1 MATDNITYN
10 PEEWLTH
17 FEKSGGVSSPSYDE
31 TIKYFEKFA
40 RKTKQA
46 QIKSLGYSA
55 KGRDIKYLVISNDS
69 DFTPKRARR
78 DGKVVVLIQ
87 HGIHSGEIEGKDA
100 TMLLLREILITKE
113 KKDLLDNLVL
123 LIIPVLNVD
132 GHERISPHN
141 RPNQNGPVEM
151 GWRTTAE
158 NLNLNRDYLKA
169 ASPEM
174 RALLRMFSTWMPD
187 FYIDNH
193 TTNGMD
199 YQYHISYAM
208 EDHDNIDKGLGD
220 WGRDK
225 LMPVVINKVEA
236 DGFLTGPYL
245 ELKGGEI
252 EQGIT
257 SYPMLPRFST
267 GYAAA
272 QNRLCLLVETHSLKP
287 FENRVRSTKSM
298 NEAVLGY
305 LNKNSEEIKQLNKKA
320 DLKAVSQYS
329 LKKQDF
335 PLVLQGAED
344 SVPFKFKGV
353 KSYTKFS
360 SVTGS
365 HVRFYTDE
373 PEEIVIPQFAKSVV
387 ANAIKIP
394 FAYIIPKEFNE
405 AVRVLKLHGVKVK
418 QLSADTKLAV
428 EKITFTTADFAP
440 RPYEGRQRVEYSVSK
455 TEEEILFEK
464 GTYVVLSAQRAIKV
478 IAYLLEP
485 ESEDSFM
492 SWGYFNIFLERKEYA
507 EAYVFEPIAQKMLD
521 ENPELA
527 KEFNKR
533 LEDSNFASSPGERLD
548 FFYRRSPY
556 FDERENV
563 YPVFR
568 AVKKFKN
575 F

>member
-533 LEDSNFASSPGERLD
+533 LEDGNFASSPGERLD

>member
-199 YQYHISYAM
+199 YQYNISYAM

-360 SVTGS
+360 PVTGS

-440 RPYEGRQRVEYSVSK
+440 RPYEGRQRVEYTVAK
-455 TEEEILFEK
+455 KEEEMLFEK
-464 GTYVVLSAQRAIKV
+464 GAYVVLSAQRAIKV

-533 LEDSNFASSPGERLD
+533 LEDGNFASSPGERLD

>member
-87 HGIHSGEIEGKDA
+87 NGIHSGEIEGKDA

-132 GHERISPHN
+132 GHERISPYN

-360 SVTGS
+360 PVTGS

-533 LEDSNFASSPGERLD
+533 LEDGNFASSPGERLD

>member
-87 HGIHSGEIEGKDA
+87 NGIHSGEIEGKDA

-533 LEDSNFASSPGERLD
+533 LEDGNFASSPGERLD

>member
-1 MATDNITYN
+1 MNSENSIYN
-10 PEEWLTH
+10 PEEWITH

-46 QIKSLGYSA
+46 QMKSLGYSA

-87 HGIHSGEIEGKDA
+87 NGIHSGEIEGKDA
-100 TMLLLREILITKE
+100 TMLLLREILITRE
-113 KKDLLDNLVL
+113 KKHLLDNLVL

-132 GHERISPHN
+132 GHERVSPYN
-141 RPNQNGPVEM
+141 RPNQNGPSEM
-151 GWRTTAE
+151 GWRTTAN

-174 RALLRMFSTWMPD
+174 RALLRMFSNWMPD

-208 EDHDNIDKGLGD
+208 ENHQNIDKALAE
-220 WGRDK
+220 WGNKK
-225 LMPVVINKVEA
+225 LMPEVINKTEGA
-236 DGFLTGPYL
+236 GFITGPYL
-245 ELKGGEI
+245 ELKNNDI

-287 FENRVRSTKSM
+287 FENRVRSTKCM
-298 NEAVLGY
+298 NEAVLEY
-305 LNKNSEEIKQLNKKA
+305 LSANADELKRLNKQA
-320 DLKAVSQYS
+320 DLRTVTKYS

-335 PLVLQGAED
+335 PLVLRGNDESA
-344 SVPFKFKGV
+344 PCLFKGV
-353 KSYTKFS
+353 KSYLKES
-360 SVTGS
+360 KITGS
-365 HVRFYTDE
+365 KVRFYTQE
-373 PEEIVIPQFAKSVV
+373 PEDIIIPQFLKSDVIHT
-387 ANAIKIP
+387 IKIP
-394 FAYIIPKEFNE
+394 FAYMIPKEFNE
-405 AVRVLKLHGVKVK
+405 IVRILKLHGVKVR
-418 QLSADTKLAV
+418 QLSNDITLKA
-428 EKITFTTADFAP
+428 EKYKFSDVRFAP
-440 RPYEGRQRVEYSVSK
+440 FPYEGCQRVNYKVSV
-455 TEEEILFEK
+455 TEEEMCFEK
-464 GTYVVLSAQRAIKV
+464 GTFVVTTAQRALRV

-485 ESEDSFM
+485 ESDDSFM
-492 SWGYFNIFLERKEYA
+492 AWGYFNQFLERKEYA
-507 EAYVFEPIAQKMLD
+507 EAYVFEPIAQKMYE
-521 ENPELA
+521 ENETLRI
-527 KEFNKR
+527 EFNKK
-533 LEDSNFASSPGERLD
+533 LKDPKFAASPGERLD
-548 FFYRRSPY
+548 FWYRNSPF

-563 YPVFR
+563 YPIFR
-568 AVKKFKN
+568 VLKKFKDA
-575 F
+575 